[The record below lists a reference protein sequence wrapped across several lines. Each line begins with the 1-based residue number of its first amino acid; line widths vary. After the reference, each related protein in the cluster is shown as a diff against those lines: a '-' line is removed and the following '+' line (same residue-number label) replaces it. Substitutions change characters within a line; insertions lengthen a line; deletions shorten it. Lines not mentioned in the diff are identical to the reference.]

1 MRYSRWADVK
11 YNFLVGGDGAIYV
24 GRGWDVEGEHTGKYS
39 MAGIGIA
46 FIGTFSFDA
55 PPKKQLEA
63 AQKLIEDGVKM
74 EKLEESYT
82 VYGQRQLIENQN
94 PGQALYEIIQKWK
107 HWRSKAIILI
117 P

>member
-1 MRYSRWADVK
+1 MRHSLSADVK

-24 GRGWDVEGEHTGKYS
+24 GKGWDVAGEHTSKYS

-46 FIGTFSFDA
+46 FIGTYINQA
-55 PPKKQLEA
+55 PSKLQIDA

-74 EKLEESYT
+74 EKLIEDYT
-82 VYGQRQLIENQN
+82 VYGQRQLIESQN
-94 PGQALYEIIQKWK
+94 PGRALYEIIQKWE
-107 HWRSKAIILI
+107 HWRSKAIYLI